1 MDKSDTY
8 FSWTR
13 KHFFAS
19 KIVLQVFV
27 CCLRGVGSMSSSRVV
42 RSFHGT
48 VLFGSPLA
56 FLRVVKIC
64 FRYNLFLEASQWACF
79 VVASF
84 SRPYFFGSSFRQ
96 LSYIQLQL
104 FPSSFHEAHTGQNN
118 MAKGALTKIENK
130 SEEQQPS
137 TPKGGFRSICMRKT
151 PFATQVTP
159 AWFSTQIL
167 VNSKIFKLSFNLSH
181 LRAQIVWSVMN

>member
-1 MDKSDTY
+1 MAPQTLLLFNNCSSSY
-8 FSWTR
+8 CLLSPCRRFHLFESSCPSLVSSYC
-13 KHFFAS
+13 F
-19 KIVLQVFV
+19 
-27 CCLRGVGSMSSSRVV
+27 LRGTPGLSSCREI
-42 RSFHGT
+42 F
-48 VLFGSPLA
+48 
-56 FLRVVKIC
+56 

-137 TPKGGFRSICMRKT
+137 TPKGGFTSICMRKT

-167 VNSKIFKLSFNLSH
+167 VNSKIFKLSFNLSVTH
-181 LRAQIVWSVMN
+181 LRAQIV